1 MSDYTGCVGEGGGST
16 YLNVKMAQGTLNH
29 SFEEVTVLLGLS
41 NTFPSL
47 DRSNSSVRAMVTG
60 FFASMSAVEATNIT
74 QNCEPGWKEHGYA
87 QQREQKR

>member
-1 MSDYTGCVGEGGGST
+1 
-16 YLNVKMAQGTLNH
+16 MAQGTLNH

-47 DRSNSSVRAMVTG
+47 DRSNSSVRAKVTG

-74 QNCEPGWKEHGYA
+74 QNSKKTLGPYGTSERPSSASA
-87 QQREQKR
+87 QALPSSAAHRFGIRT